1 MKLLVT
7 GATGYIGSHFV
18 ELAAEHGHDVT
29 ATDFNMDQNDITKF
43 CSNVIPW
50 DFRNRV
56 SHSSASGGAVPSHR
70 DFDKV
75 VHLGAANSVPKSVN
89 DPWLY
94 YETNVVG
101 TKNVI
106 EYANC
111 DHFIYCSTGSAFD
124 PISSPYANTKYGGE
138 LITQQFKEKH
148 SIVRFY
154 NVSGN
159 NGFFKFDDEYS
170 HLIRKAAA
178 VANGMFDKLYVYG
191 TDYATRD
198 GTTIRNYTH
207 VTDIVESLIKIT
219 NNEPT
224 EAIDCLGVPSG
235 NSVKEVIDTMRSVS
249 NTQFE
254 VVEGPRREGDIAIST
269 VPYSSKY
276 FKQTKTLEEM
286 CYDALNHEG
295 I

>member
-29 ATDFNMDQNDITKF
+29 GTDFNMDQNEITKF
-43 CSNVIPW
+43 CSEVIPW
-50 DFRNRV
+50 DFRRLPEDV
-56 SHSSASGGAVPSHR
+56 HA
-70 DFDKV
+70 DYDKV

-101 TKNVI
+101 TRNVI

-138 LITQQFKEKH
+138 LITQQFNEKCN
-148 SIVRFY
+148 IVRFY

-191 TDYATRD
+191 TDYDTRD
-198 GTTIRNYTH
+198 GTTIRNYAH

-224 EAIDCLGVPSG
+224 GVIDCLGVPAG

-254 VVEGPRREGDIAIST
+254 VVEGPRREGDIAVST
-269 VPYSSKY
+269 VPYASEY
-276 FKQTKTLEEM
+276 FKQTKTLEQM